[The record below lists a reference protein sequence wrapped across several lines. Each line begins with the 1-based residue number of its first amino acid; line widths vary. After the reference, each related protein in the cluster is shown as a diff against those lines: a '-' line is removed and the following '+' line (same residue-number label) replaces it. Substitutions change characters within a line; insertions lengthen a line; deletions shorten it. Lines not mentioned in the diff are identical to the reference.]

1 MSVEAMTIALHHSK
15 ATGAAKTILIGI
27 ANHLGDG
34 GAWPSMG
41 TLARYGN
48 VDKRSA
54 RRAVERLEKLG
65 EIRREVQA
73 GGTVDLLD
81 AERPNLYHFLLQC
94 PESCDRSV
102 NHRSKYHRSVTLGE
116 TPRTESPGGDASARR
131 GEGSSALQTVPRTKT
146 KTERTTY
153 VPERERARSAIA
165 CPTTGNAHRW
175 NTRLGYCADCF
186 QAVAA

>member
-15 ATGAAKTILIGI
+15 ATGSAKTILIGI

-54 RRAVERLEKLG
+54 RRAVERLEALG

-73 GGTVDLLD
+73 GGTVDVLD

-102 NHRSKYHRSVTLGE
+102 HHRSKYSRSVTLS
-116 TPRTESPGGDASARR
+116 TPRSEMTGGDANARR
-131 GEGSSALQTVPRTKT
+131 GEDASALQTVLRTDTKT
-146 KTERTTY
+146 KRSTY
-153 VPERERARSAIA
+153 VPERERANAPDA
-165 CPTTGNAHRW
+165 CPNTGRPHRF
-175 NTRLGYCADCF
+175 NPRLGYCADCS
-186 QAVAA
+186 QEITA

>member
-34 GAWPSMG
+34 GAWPSMS

-48 VDKRSA
+48 VDKRNA
-54 RRAVERLEKLG
+54 RKAVERLEKLG
-65 EIRREVQA
+65 EIRRSTQA
-73 GGTVDLLD
+73 GGTADMLD
-81 AERPNLYHFLLQC
+81 AERPNLYFFLLQC

-102 NHRSKYHRSVTLGE
+102 NHRSKYSRSVTLGE
-116 TPRTESPGGDASARR
+116 TPRALSSGGDDSARR
-131 GEGSSALQTVPRTKT
+131 GEGDSALQTVPRTKT
-146 KTERTTY
+146 KTKRSTY
-153 VPERERARSAIA
+153 VPERERARSADA

-175 NTRLGYCADCF
+175 NTSLGYCADCF
-186 QAVAA
+186 SQVAA